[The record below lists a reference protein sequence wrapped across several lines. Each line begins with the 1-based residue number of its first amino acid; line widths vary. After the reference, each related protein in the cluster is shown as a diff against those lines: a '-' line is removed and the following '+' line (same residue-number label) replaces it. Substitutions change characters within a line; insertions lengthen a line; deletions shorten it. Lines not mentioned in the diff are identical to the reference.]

1 MSRLIHKS
9 RSTSRI
15 PSKDSTGEAGSLP
28 QATSTYSQLRKHKM
42 DAQLLVVVGKRTQ
55 SQKSHVPVQD
65 LPIEVPV
72 NTWANMVE
80 YLKAQ
85 A

>member
-1 MSRLIHKS
+1 MHV
-9 RSTSRI
+9 
-15 PSKDSTGEAGSLP
+15 
-28 QATSTYSQLRKHKM
+28 
-42 DAQLLVVVGKRTQ
+42 QLLVVKGKRTQ
-55 SQKSHVPVQD
+55 LQHSHVRVQD

-72 NTWANMVE
+72 NTWQNMCD

>member
-1 MSRLIHKS
+1 
-9 RSTSRI
+9 
-15 PSKDSTGEAGSLP
+15 
-28 QATSTYSQLRKHKM
+28 M

-55 SQKSHVPVQD
+55 SPRSHVAVQD
-65 LPIEVPV
+65 LPIEVPA
-72 NTWANMVE
+72 NTWQNMCD

>member
-1 MSRLIHKS
+1 
-9 RSTSRI
+9 
-15 PSKDSTGEAGSLP
+15 
-28 QATSTYSQLRKHKM
+28 M

-55 SQKSHVPVQD
+55 LQNSHVLVQAT
-65 LPIEVPV
+65 PTEVPA
-72 NTWANMVE
+72 NTWQNMCD

>member
-1 MSRLIHKS
+1 MN
-9 RSTSRI
+9 T
-15 PSKDSTGEAGSLP
+15 
-28 QATSTYSQLRKHKM
+28 
-42 DAQLLVVVGKRTQ
+42 QLLVVVGKRTQ
-55 SQKSHVPVQD
+55 SQKSHVLVPASR
-65 LPIEVPV
+65 IEVPA